1 MSLKYCFKIGRD
13 YGTEE
18 EFSYPVSTFKEAIL
32 IENVVCCIAN
42 DNILGVND
50 SIGGLVQTDEFN
62 EYEDYYDNESYEDFN
77 EKVESMTE
85 LNNKRPNLTETE
97 KIVKAFILYIN
108 NSLNYKFFL
117 TRVLSKLDSK

>member
-18 EFSYPVSTFKEAIL
+18 EFSYPVSTVEEAIL
-32 IENVVCCIAN
+32 IENVVCCITN

-97 KIVKAFILYIN
+97 KIVKALILYIN